1 MTNNAD
7 MPAMPL
13 SGDAY
18 QDFAGFDGTK
28 NTSYNPQCQGLT
40 KRETFAMNAPIMPHW
55 FEMVF
60 INDDT
65 LNKGVN
71 YMQHNNES
79 REMWVGED
87 GKPAMFIA
95 WSLYYADA
103 LLDALE
109 QTK

>member
-1 MTNNAD
+1 MTSNAD

-13 SGDAY
+13 SSADLGLGGGDL
-18 QDFAGFDGTK
+18 
-28 NTSYNPQCQGLT
+28 GLT
-40 KRETFAMNAPIMPHW
+40 KRETFAMNAPIMPPW